1 MGYANGVG
9 PRGDQGLDKK
19 IEQFG
24 LVSSGSGIRH
34 QPKKRVREILG
45 HGSARSS
52 EPQRPLFT
60 Q

>member
-24 LVSSGSGIRH
+24 LRI
-34 QPKKRVREILG
+34 KWKCYEIAIDFFCKG
-45 HGSARSS
+45 
-52 EPQRPLFT
+52 
-60 Q
+60 

>member
-24 LVSSGSGIRH
+24 LRSDC
-34 QPKKRVREILG
+34 RET
-45 HGSARSS
+45 ARF
-52 EPQRPLFT
+52 EAGKTQIERGVVPLR
-60 Q
+60 

>member
-24 LVSSGSGIRH
+24 LR
-34 QPKKRVREILG
+34 RDWRETTRFEAG
-45 HGSARSS
+45 K
-52 EPQRPLFT
+52 PQIERGVVPLR
-60 Q
+60 